1 MAGNVLDVTDVTF
14 DQEVLKS
21 DQPVLVDFWAPWCGP
36 CKMLS
41 PTVEAL
47 ATDYAGRVK
56 VVKVN
61 TDVSRQ
67 AAMNYRIDG
76 IPTLLLFK
84 EGEAVERLVGLQPKD
99 RLSAAIDRHLD
110 KA

>member
-1 MAGNVLDVTDVTF
+1 MAGNVLDVTDSTF

-21 DQPVLVDFWAPWCGP
+21 AQPVLVDFWAPWCGP

-41 PTVEAL
+41 PTVEAI
-47 ATDYAGRVK
+47 ANDYAGRVR

-61 TDVSRQ
+61 TDDSRQ
-67 AAMNYRIDG
+67 AAMNYRIEG

-84 EGEAVERLVGLQPKD
+84 DGQPVERVVGLTPKD
-99 RLSAAIDRHLD
+99 RLAATLD
-110 KA
+110 KHLG